1 MCIKLWY
8 SKVYTD
14 NVHTINISEYIHIE
28 NTLKFQFFL
37 IDRIFRNVR
46 VKFWFYNQA
55 FMHDNGNTFNVQKK
69 SQKVALFLWTVQEN
83 PSGIISGL
91 VLYYTVSKSKW
102 TYLNNILNQGN
113 KRINTPWCQQK
124 IKNWHEWKQR

>member
-46 VKFWFYNQA
+46 VKFWLYNQA
-55 FMHDNGNTFNVQKK
+55 FMHDNGNTFNVQKNHKK
-69 SQKVALFLWTVQEN
+69 SHCFYELFKKTLLESSVDWCCIIQYQKANELILIT
-83 PSGIISGL
+83 
-91 VLYYTVSKSKW
+91 SKSGK
-102 TYLNNILNQGN
+102 
-113 KRINTPWCQQK
+113 QK
-124 IKNWHEWKQR
+124 DKYTMMPTKN